1 MTLLEFLSDRLGRLA
16 LQLICIGLAALF
28 LFATG
33 TQPGVLIILLFVLLL
48 IFAAAQIY
56 DFSRQ
61 RAYLRELESI
71 LDSLDQKYL
80 FAECVPPPQNLYARR
95 LFNLTRRA
103 GRAMTGAVSDAQA
116 SQREYREYVERWV
129 HEIKA
134 PITAARLICRDL
146 DGDTRRKL
154 TAELGQIESHVE
166 RALFYARAENPEQD
180 CLLRKTELEKIAA
193 QVPFQAKKLA
203 EHFWPGPLTMIFG
216 KRGIVPAETTGG
228 LNTVAVRMPS
238 HPVAL
243 SLIRAAGGFI
253 AAPSANTS
261 GRPSPTLAE
270 HVAQDMDG
278 RIPLILDGG
287 AVGIGI
293 ESTIIDFSEEIPM
306 VLRPG
311 YITPAMI
318 KEVIGQIS
326 IDPGLA
332 EDELSIRPKA
342 PGMKYRHYAPSAPVV
357 VVDDVND
364 VGRCEVLEDRHD
376 NGPIGDRGD
385 VGDAPTGVVA
395 PDQRYLVSLLDAR
408 LFEEQVE
415 FGDLL
420 GHFVVRKRFAFE
432 IVGQSCHF
440 AVFAEAG
447 FVDLQ

>member
-116 SQREYREYVERWV
+116 AQREYREYVERWV

-154 TAELGQIESHVE
+154 TAELGQIEAHVE

-193 QVPFQAKKLA
+193 QAIENHRSLLIQN
-203 EHFWPGPLTMIFG
+203 
-216 KRGIVPAETTGG
+216 GIQVETEG
-228 LNTVAVRMPS
+228 LNGTVYTDEKWAVFILGQLLQNAARYRGEA
-238 HPVAL
+238 PV
-243 SLIRAAGGFI
+243 ITI
-253 AAPSANTS
+253 SA
-261 GRPSPTLAE
+261 RPLGKQVRLT
-270 HVAQDMDG
+270 VFDN
-278 RIPLILDGG
+278 
-287 AVGIGI
+287 GIGI
-293 ESTIIDFSEEIPM
+293 PAHELPRVFERGFTGSNGRSRGGSTGM
-306 VLRPG
+306 
-311 YITPAMI
+311 
-318 KEVIGQIS
+318 
-326 IDPGLA
+326 GL
-332 EDELSIRPKA
+332 
-342 PGMKYRHYAPSAPVV
+342 
-357 VVDDVND
+357 
-364 VGRCEVLEDRHD
+364 
-376 NGPIGDRGD
+376 
-385 VGDAPTGVVA
+385 
-395 PDQRYLVSLLDAR
+395 YLC
-408 LFEEQVE
+408 
-415 FGDLL
+415 
-420 GHFVVRKRFAFE
+420 RKL
-432 IVGQSCHF
+432 
-440 AVFAEAG
+440 AG
-447 FVDLQ
+447 FLELGLDISSREGEGTAVTLTFPAKENLTKL